1 MAGLLVFPAF
11 IIRIGRLQNKT
22 ESGEKGEKNG
32 DIGSVL
38 DKTVLLLHIT
48 DTVDKNEVKY
58 LNFSIDARSAVPV
71 FKQIKQA
78 IKRFIASGYL
88 VQGDKLM
95 SIRDMASLH
104 GIHPNTIVKV
114 YSQLEIEGYVSS
126 RPGSGY
132 FVKTEGGQVK
142 KEKESFIKDA
152 AREFLTKARQLG
164 YSLEEILPILTALE
178 GTLSSENEKGNEE

>member
-1 MAGLLVFPAF
+1 
-11 IIRIGRLQNKT
+11 
-22 ESGEKGEKNG
+22 
-32 DIGSVL
+32 
-38 DKTVLLLHIT
+38 
-48 DTVDKNEVKY
+48 VDKNEVKY

-104 GIHPNTIVKV
+104 SIHPNTIVKV

-132 FVKTEGGQVK
+132 FVKTESGQIEN
-142 KEKESFIKDA
+142 EKEILLKDA
-152 AREFLTKARQLG
+152 AREFLSKTRQLG
-164 YSLEEILPILTALE
+164 YSLEEILPILTVTE
-178 GTLSSENEKGNEE
+178 RTLSSENEKGNEE